1 MTENIKET
9 LKGMSAA
16 DRKALLEELRAE
28 ERQATRDRREAYE
41 SIRAQFMHEV
51 KSHLLP
57 LVENVREFR
66 DWIEREA
73 EGFYAIMRE
82 YGQLRK
88 EDQSSF
94 TIVDGDMK
102 IEVRSNKVKTFD
114 ECADMAAERLMEY
127 LKAYVAGSEKG
138 YDDPM
143 YQLAMTLL
151 ERNRQGDLDYKNI
164 SKLYEMEDRF
174 DEEYKSIMSLFRES
188 HTVTKTATN
197 FYFSQRDKNGVWRR
211 IEPSFCR
218 L

>member
-1 MTENIKET
+1 MDNIREA

-16 DRKALLEELRAE
+16 ERKNLLEELKAE
-28 ERQATRDRREAYE
+28 DQKATRDRREAYE
-41 SIRAQFMHEV
+41 ALRAQFAHEV

-57 LVENVREFR
+57 LVEDVRQFR
-66 DWIEREA
+66 EWIEKEA
-73 EGFYAIMRE
+73 DGFYSVMRD

-88 EDQSSF
+88 EEQSSF

-102 IEVRSNKVKTFD
+102 MEVRSNKVKTFD
-114 ECADMAAERLMEY
+114 ERADMAAERLMEY

-174 DEEYKSIMSLFRES
+174 DEEYKSIMGLFRES
-188 HTVTKTATN
+188 HTVTKTAVN
-197 FYFSQRDKNGVWRR
+197 FYFWQRDKNGVWRR
-211 IEPSFCR
+211 VEPSFCR

>member
-1 MTENIKET
+1 MDNIREA

-16 DRKALLEELRAE
+16 ERKNLLEELKAE
-28 ERQATRDRREAYE
+28 EQKATRDRREAYE
-41 SIRAQFMHEV
+41 ALRAQFAHEV

-57 LVENVREFR
+57 LVEDVRQFR
-66 DWIEREA
+66 EWIEKEA
-73 EGFYAIMRE
+73 DGFYSVMRE

-88 EDQSSF
+88 EEQSSF

-102 IEVRSNKVKTFD
+102 MEVRSNKVKTFD
-114 ECADMAAERLMEY
+114 ERADMAAERLMEY

-174 DEEYKSIMSLFRES
+174 DEEYKSIMGLFR
-188 HTVTKTATN
+188 
-197 FYFSQRDKNGVWRR
+197 G
-211 IEPSFCR
+211 EPHCHQDCCQ
-218 L
+218 LLLLAA

>member
-9 LKGMSAA
+9 LKGLSAA
-16 DRKALLEELRAE
+16 DRKMLLEELKAE

-41 SIRAQFMHEV
+41 SIRVQFMHEV
-51 KSHLLP
+51 KGHLLP
-57 LVENVREFR
+57 LGENVREFR

-114 ECADMAAERLMEY
+114 ERADMAAERLMEY

>member
-1 MTENIKET
+1 MDNIREA

-16 DRKALLEELRAE
+16 ERKNLLEELKAE
-28 ERQATRDRREAYE
+28 DQKATRDRREAYE
-41 SIRAQFMHEV
+41 ALRAQFAHEV

-57 LVENVREFR
+57 LVEDVRQFR
-66 DWIEREA
+66 EWIEKEA
-73 EGFYAIMRE
+73 DGFYSVMRD

-88 EDQSSF
+88 EEQSSF

-102 IEVRSNKVKTFD
+102 MEVRSNKVKTFD
-114 ECADMAAERLMEY
+114 ERADMAAERLMEY

-151 ERNRQGDLDYKNI
+151 ERNRQGDLDYMNI

-174 DEEYKSIMSLFRES
+174 DEEYKSIMGLFRES
-188 HTVTKTATN
+188 HTVTKTAVN
-197 FYFSQRDKNGVWRR
+197 FYFWQRDKNGVWRR
-211 IEPSFCR
+211 VEPSFCR

>member
-1 MTENIKET
+1 MDNIREA
-9 LKGMSAA
+9 LKGMSA
-16 DRKALLEELRAE
+16 DERKKLLEELKAE
-28 ERQATRDRREAYE
+28 EQQATRDRREAYE
-41 SIRAQFMHEV
+41 SLRAQFAQDV
-51 KSHLLP
+51 KSHLFP
-57 LVENVREFR
+57 LVEEVRQFR
-66 DWIEREA
+66 EWIEKEA
-73 EGFYAIMRE
+73 DGFYSVMRD

-88 EDQSSF
+88 EEQSSF

-102 IEVRSNKVKTFD
+102 MEVRSNKVKTFD
-114 ECADMAAERLMEY
+114 ERADMASERLMEY

-174 DEEYKSIMSLFRES
+174 DEEYKSIMGLFRES
-188 HTVTKTATN
+188 HTVTKTAVN
-197 FYFSQRDKNGVWRR
+197 FYFWQRDKNGVWRR

>member
-1 MTENIKET
+1 
-9 LKGMSAA
+9 MSAA

-51 KSHLLP
+51 KGHLLP

-114 ECADMAAERLMEY
+114 ERADMAAERLMEY

>member
-1 MTENIKET
+1 MDNIREA
-9 LKGMSAA
+9 LKGMSATE
-16 DRKALLEELRAE
+16 RKNLLEELKAE
-28 ERQATRDRREAYE
+28 EQKATRDRREAYE
-41 SIRAQFMHEV
+41 ALRAQFAHEV

-57 LVENVREFR
+57 LVEDVRQFR
-66 DWIEREA
+66 EWIEKEA
-73 EGFYAIMRE
+73 DGFYSVMRD

-88 EDQSSF
+88 EEQSSF

-102 IEVRSNKVKTFD
+102 MEVRSNKVKTFD
-114 ECADMAAERLMEY
+114 ERADMAAERLMEY
-127 LKAYVAGSEKG
+127 LKAYVAGIEKG

-174 DEEYKSIMSLFRES
+174 DEEYKSIMGLFRES
-188 HTVTKTATN
+188 HTVTKTAVN
-197 FYFSQRDKNGVWRR
+197 FYFWRRDKNGVWRR
-211 IEPSFCR
+211 VEPSFCR

>member
-41 SIRAQFMHEV
+41 SIRAQFMYEV

-114 ECADMAAERLMEY
+114 ERADMAAERLMEY

>member
-1 MTENIKET
+1 M
-9 LKGMSAA
+9 
-16 DRKALLEELRAE
+16 LEELRAE

-51 KSHLLP
+51 KGHLLP

-114 ECADMAAERLMEY
+114 ERADMAAERLMEY

>member
-1 MTENIKET
+1 MDNIREA

-16 DRKALLEELRAE
+16 ERKNLLEELKAE
-28 ERQATRDRREAYE
+28 DQKATRDRREAYE
-41 SIRAQFMHEV
+41 ALRAQFAHEV

-57 LVENVREFR
+57 LVEDVRQFR
-66 DWIEREA
+66 EWIEKEA
-73 EGFYAIMRE
+73 DGFYSVMRD

-88 EDQSSF
+88 EEQSSF

-102 IEVRSNKVKTFD
+102 MEVRSNKVKTFD
-114 ECADMAAERLMEY
+114 ERADMAAERLMEY

-174 DEEYKSIMSLFRES
+174 DEEYKSIMGLFRES
-188 HTVTKTATN
+188 HTGTKTAVN
-197 FYFSQRDKNGVWRR
+197 FYFWQRDKNGVWRR
-211 IEPSFCR
+211 VEPSFCR

>member
-1 MTENIKET
+1 MDNIREA

-16 DRKALLEELRAE
+16 ERKNLLEELKAE
-28 ERQATRDRREAYE
+28 EQKAIRDRREAYE
-41 SIRAQFMHEV
+41 ALRVQFAHEV

-57 LVENVREFR
+57 LVEDVRQFR
-66 DWIEREA
+66 EWVEKEA
-73 EGFYAIMRE
+73 DAFYSVMRD

-88 EDQSSF
+88 EEQSSF

-102 IEVRSNKVKTFD
+102 MEVRSNKVKAFD
-114 ECADMAAERLMEY
+114 ERADMAAERLMEY

-174 DEEYKSIMSLFRES
+174 DEEYKSIMGLFRES
-188 HTVTKTATN
+188 HTVTKTAVN
-197 FYFSQRDKNGVWRR
+197 FYFWQRDKNGVWRR
-211 IEPSFCR
+211 VEPSFCR

>member
-16 DRKALLEELRAE
+16 DRKELLEELRAE

-51 KSHLLP
+51 KGHLLP

-114 ECADMAAERLMEY
+114 ERADMAAERLMEY

>member
-1 MTENIKET
+1 MDNIREA

-16 DRKALLEELRAE
+16 ERKNLLEELKAE
-28 ERQATRDRREAYE
+28 EQKATRDRREAYE
-41 SIRAQFMHEV
+41 ALRAQFAHEV

-57 LVENVREFR
+57 LVEDVRQFR
-66 DWIEREA
+66 EWIEKEA
-73 EGFYAIMRE
+73 DGFYSVMRD

-88 EDQSSF
+88 EEQSSF

-102 IEVRSNKVKTFD
+102 MEVRSNKVKTFD
-114 ECADMAAERLMEY
+114 ERADMAAERLMEY

-174 DEEYKSIMSLFRES
+174 DEEYKSIMGLFRES
-188 HTVTKTATN
+188 HTVTKTAVN
-197 FYFSQRDKNGVWRR
+197 FYFWQRDKNGVWRR
-211 IEPSFCR
+211 VEPSFCR

>member
-51 KSHLLP
+51 KGHLLP

-114 ECADMAAERLMEY
+114 ERADMAAERLMEY

-174 DEEYKSIMSLFRES
+174 DDEYKSIMSLFRES

>member
-1 MTENIKET
+1 MDNIREA

-16 DRKALLEELRAE
+16 ERKNLLEELKAE
-28 ERQATRDRREAYE
+28 DQKATRDRREAYE
-41 SIRAQFMHEV
+41 ALRAQFAHEV

-57 LVENVREFR
+57 LVEDVRQFR
-66 DWIEREA
+66 EWIEKEA
-73 EGFYAIMRE
+73 DGFYSVMRD

-88 EDQSSF
+88 EEQSSF

-102 IEVRSNKVKTFD
+102 MEVRSNKVKTFD
-114 ECADMAAERLMEY
+114 ERADMAAERLMEY

-174 DEEYKSIMSLFRES
+174 DEEYKSIMGLFRES
-188 HTVTKTATN
+188 HTVTKTAVN
-197 FYFSQRDKNGVWRR
+197 FYFWQRDKNGVWRR
-211 IEPSFCR
+211 VEPSFCC

>member
-51 KSHLLP
+51 KGHLLP

-114 ECADMAAERLMEY
+114 ERADMAAERLMEY

-143 YQLAMTLL
+143 YQLAITLL

>member
-28 ERQATRDRREAYE
+28 KRQATRDRREAYE

-51 KSHLLP
+51 KGHLLP

-114 ECADMAAERLMEY
+114 ERADMAAERLMEY

>member
-1 MTENIKET
+1 MDNNIKET

-16 DRKALLEELRAE
+16 ERKALLEELKAE
-28 ERQATRDRREAYE
+28 ERKEVIDRRDAYE
-41 SIRAQFMHEV
+41 AIRGQFVHDV
-51 KSHLLP
+51 KSHVMP
-57 LVENVREFR
+57 LVDNVRQFR
-66 DWIEREA
+66 EWLEDEA
-73 EGFYAIMRE
+73 SGFYSVMRE

-94 TIVDGDMK
+94 TVVDGDMK

-114 ECADMAAERLMEY
+114 ERADMAAERLMEY
-127 LKAYVAGSEKG
+127 LKSYVAGSEKG

-174 DEEYKSIMSLFRES
+174 DDEYRSIMGLFRES
-188 HTVTKTATN
+188 HTVTKTAVN
-197 FYFSQRDKNGVWRR
+197 FYFSQRDNNGVWRR

-218 L
+218 M

>member
-51 KSHLLP
+51 KGHLLP

-66 DWIEREA
+66 GWIEREA

-114 ECADMAAERLMEY
+114 ERADMAAERLMEY

>member
-1 MTENIKET
+1 MDNIREA

-16 DRKALLEELRAE
+16 ERKNLLEELKAE
-28 ERQATRDRREAYE
+28 EQKATRDRREAYE
-41 SIRAQFMHEV
+41 ALRAQFAHEV
-51 KSHLLP
+51 KSHLHP
-57 LVENVREFR
+57 LVEDVRQFR
-66 DWIEREA
+66 EWIEKEA
-73 EGFYAIMRE
+73 DGFYSVMRD

-88 EDQSSF
+88 EEQSSF

-102 IEVRSNKVKTFD
+102 MEVRSNKVKTFD
-114 ECADMAAERLMEY
+114 ERADMAAERLMEY

-174 DEEYKSIMSLFRES
+174 DEEYKSIMGLFRES
-188 HTVTKTATN
+188 HTVTKTAVN
-197 FYFSQRDKNGVWRR
+197 FYFWQRDKNGVWRR
-211 IEPSFCR
+211 VEPSFCR

>member
-51 KSHLLP
+51 KGHLLP

-114 ECADMAAERLMEY
+114 ERADMAAERLMEY

>member
-1 MTENIKET
+1 MDNIREA

-16 DRKALLEELRAE
+16 ERKNLLEELKAE
-28 ERQATRDRREAYE
+28 EQKATRDRREAYE
-41 SIRAQFMHEV
+41 ALRAQFAHEV

-57 LVENVREFR
+57 LVEDVRQFR
-66 DWIEREA
+66 EWIEKEA
-73 EGFYAIMRE
+73 DGFYSVMRE

-88 EDQSSF
+88 EEQSSF

-102 IEVRSNKVKTFD
+102 MEVRSNKVKTFD
-114 ECADMAAERLMEY
+114 ERADMAAERLMEY

-174 DEEYKSIMSLFRES
+174 DEEYKSIMGLFRES
-188 HTVTKTATN
+188 HTVTKTAVN
-197 FYFSQRDKNGVWRR
+197 FYFWQRDKNGVWRR
-211 IEPSFCR
+211 VEPSFCR